1 MKRRSILAG
10 VLAAGVGVTLLPTIG
25 VAGLTS
31 FGFARV
37 AEASG
42 GGGQALAPAPAA
54 KTTPVKAGPVKTWT
68 TPKTPWG
75 DPDLEGSYTNKD
87 ENGIPL
93 ERPSQFQGKTFG
105 EIPQSEFAEIVRQR
119 QQEAVAI
126 APGIGGAETGAG
138 PVHWYESFGAENSR
152 PWLIVDPPDGKIP
165 SLTSEARTREDA
177 LRDVRRGRGE
187 ADSTNDRSLYD
198 RCITRGLPGSMM
210 PVIYGNSYQITQAPG
225 YVAIRYEMIHETRLI
240 PLDGRP
246 HVGKDVRL
254 YMGDP
259 RGHWDGNTL
268 VVETTNFNGK
278 IAADIVGYGSPDRG
292 ASEDLR
298 IVERFT
304 PSAPNVVQW
313 SVMLD
318 DRRTWTRPWTFAMN
332 LTRDGTQQPFE
343 YACHEGNYGLRN
355 ILSAARA
362 EEATAAR

>member
-1 MKRRSILAG
+1 MKPLSILGGA
-10 VLAAGVGVTLLPTIG
+10 LATGVGVTSLTAIS
-25 VAGLTS
+25 VVGLTS
-31 FGFARV
+31 LGF
-37 AEASG
+37 S
-42 GGGQALAPAPAA
+42 GQADAFGRGAQAPVPAA
-54 KTTPVKAGPVKTWT
+54 KTTPATAAAPVKTWT
-68 TPKTPWG
+68 MPKTPWG
-75 DPDLEGSYTNKD
+75 DPDLEGSYTNKN

-93 ERPSQFQGKTFG
+93 ERPSQFQGKTSG
-105 EIPQSEFAEIVRQR
+105 EIQQSEFAEIVRQR
-119 QQEAVAI
+119 QQEAVER

-165 SLTSEARTREDA
+165 SLTPEARTREGA
-177 LRDVRRGRGE
+177 LRGARRGRGE
-187 ADSTNDRSLYD
+187 ADSTDDRSLYD

-210 PVIYGNSYQITQAPG
+210 PAIYGNSYQITQAPG

-268 VVETTNFNGK
+268 VVETTNFNGR

-292 ASEDLR
+292 ASESLR

-304 PSAPNVVQW
+304 PSASNVVLW
-313 SVMLD
+313 SVTLD
-318 DRRTWTRPWTFAMN
+318 DPRTWTRPWTFAMN
-332 LTRDGTQQPFE
+332 LTRDATQQPFE

-362 EEATAAR
+362 EEAAATR